1 MTEKTVAIIGAGPAG
16 LMAAEV
22 LASAG
27 LSVAVYDAMPSPA
40 RKFLQA
46 GVGGMNITHAEPFV
60 DFQTRYAEQQAWVS
74 RWLTD
79 FSPIQLRE
87 WIHQLG
93 VETVVGTSDRVFP
106 REMKA
111 APLLRRWLQRL
122 RRQGVA
128 FHMRHRWLGWTAT
141 GALLFSTP
149 QGAVQCLPSAVVLAL
164 GGGSWPRLG
173 SDGAWV
179 EWLTQQGVTV
189 APLLPA
195 NCGFTVTTPNHL
207 QRSTALGWSAYL
219 AERYAGCPVKNI
231 VAQAMRGDQPMTAA
245 GEFIVT
251 DDGVEGGVVYAL
263 SRYLRTA
270 IQEQGSATLVL
281 DLLPDKTVEQI
292 ARALARPRGKLS
304 LASHW
309 RKAVGLHGIKAVL
322 LRECTTPAQWVDPMA
337 LAKMLKALP
346 LALCHPRPLAEAI
359 STAGGVTA
367 DSVDDRLMLHA
378 RPGVFCA
385 GEMLDWEA
393 PTGGYLLTACFA
405 SGRVAATGV
414 LQWLAEGNAMSASL

>member
-93 VETVVGTSDRVFP
+93 VETVVGTSGRVFP

-128 FHMRHRWLGWTAT
+128 FHMRHR
-141 GALLFSTP
+141 
-149 QGAVQCLPSAVVLAL
+149 
-164 GGGSWPRLG
+164 
-173 SDGAWV
+173 
-179 EWLTQQGVTV
+179 
-189 APLLPA
+189 
-195 NCGFTVTTPNHL
+195 
-207 QRSTALGWSAYL
+207 
-219 AERYAGCPVKNI
+219 
-231 VAQAMRGDQPMTAA
+231 
-245 GEFIVT
+245 
-251 DDGVEGGVVYAL
+251 
-263 SRYLRTA
+263 
-270 IQEQGSATLVL
+270 
-281 DLLPDKTVEQI
+281 
-292 ARALARPRGKLS
+292 
-304 LASHW
+304 
-309 RKAVGLHGIKAVL
+309 
-322 LRECTTPAQWVDPMA
+322 
-337 LAKMLKALP
+337 
-346 LALCHPRPLAEAI
+346 
-359 STAGGVTA
+359 
-367 DSVDDRLMLHA
+367 
-378 RPGVFCA
+378 
-385 GEMLDWEA
+385 
-393 PTGGYLLTACFA
+393 
-405 SGRVAATGV
+405 
-414 LQWLAEGNAMSASL
+414 